1 MRLAEVADYIQSKYG
16 IEASYVDLAGQTLAA
31 VTVPGANE
39 SFALL
44 LKQDGRETVELKCGS
59 LAKFLAAQPAFGP
72 AVFMQDPAWIR
83 VDLDNLALNDRF
95 FYKTLD
101 SAYQSSRPLQV
112 IKNEG
117 IDRQESSEE
126 IENSQ
131 EHEIYLLDDE
141 GEDFQEEVIPKRK
154 QRPAFFKD
162 SDFDRLLAEK
172 GKPVIPEGIKQ
183 MQEAYDYLAVPRRES
198 NFYRQGML
206 MANYEDDFAQMVPI
220 KKQRPVYHDL
230 TVDQLRSYFSWRT
243 KFRQGKYKPAP
254 PAYVYLLASELVC
267 QIGVKDKADGL
278 RQLRLLFAKCAEQKD
293 ISTGWQQ
300 KHILQNYLLYY
311 GFPLEEV
318 RPDFEDELM
327 RGEVYHNL
335 LSGEASGQELYQAIC
350 CLSSYLPK
358 NNPLLKKEPEKFYE
372 LLAQVWQEVRL
383 NPYQLLKLLVGG
395 KTTLPVEMFAD
406 TVFFSLDPVKDAEF
420 ILGPGLVYRC
430 QGGQWTSEIYWP
442 SSRQRQLLANF
453 MHEFDRLSRQAFK
466 QGRALKEKDLPPAF
480 KQAIVQGIADYQE
493 ILVERARPKVKINLA
508 SLDQIR
514 ADAAETKESLLTEEE
529 RQLEAEEAEK
539 TEKNSIKI
547 SKQVSESTATE
558 EKMTKGIDETAVSHL
573 GLDENEEQLLL
584 ALFSGQPY
592 QDFLRQRHLL
602 LSVVVDQINEK
613 IFDEIGDAVIDC
625 DGQKAEIV
633 EDYRSDL
640 ADLLGIEEK

>member
-44 LKQDGRETVELKCGS
+44 LKKDGRETVELKCGS

-72 AVFMQDPAWIR
+72 AVFMQDPAWIS
-83 VDLDNLALNDRF
+83 VDLANPALNYRF

-101 SAYQSSRPLQV
+101 SAYQSSRPLEV
-112 IKNEG
+112 AKNED
-117 IDRQESSEE
+117 INRRESSEE

-141 GEDFQEEVIPKRK
+141 GEDFQEEVIPKR
-154 QRPAFFKD
+154 PAFFKD
-162 SDFDRLLAEK
+162 SDFDRLLAGK

-183 MQEAYDYLAVPRRES
+183 MQEAYDYLVVPRRES

-220 KKQRPVYHDL
+220 NKQRPVYHDL

-243 KFRQGKYKPAP
+243 KFRQGKYKPASA
-254 PAYVYLLASELVC
+254 AYIYLLASELVC

-293 ISTGWQQ
+293 ISIGWQQ
-300 KHILQNYLLYY
+300 KHILQNYLVYY
-311 GFPLEEV
+311 GFPLEEI
-318 RPDFEDELM
+318 RPDFDDELM

-350 CLSSYLPK
+350 CLSAYLPK

-372 LLAQVWQEVRL
+372 LLAQVWQKVRL
-383 NPYQLLKLLVGG
+383 NPYQLLKLLVGE

-406 TVFFSLDPVKDAEF
+406 TVFFSLDPVKDAEI
-420 ILGPGLVYRC
+420 ILAPGLVYRC
-430 QGGQWTSEIYWP
+430 QGGQWSNEVYWP

-466 QGRALKEKDLPPAF
+466 QGRALKEKELPPAF
-480 KQAIVQGIADYQE
+480 KQAIMQGIADYQE
-493 ILVERARPKVKINLA
+493 ILAERARPKVKINMA

-539 TEKNSIKI
+539 NT
-547 SKQVSESTATE
+547 SESNKQASESSAAE
-558 EKMTKGIDETAVSHL
+558 EKMAKDIDESAASDL

-625 DGQKAEIV
+625 DGQKAKIV

>member
-44 LKQDGRETVELKCGS
+44 LKKDGRETVELKCGS

-72 AVFMQDPAWIR
+72 AAFMQDPAWIS
-83 VDLDNLALNDRF
+83 VDLANPALNDRF

-101 SAYQSSRPLQV
+101 SAYQSSRPLEV
-112 IKNEG
+112 VKNED
-117 IDRQESSEE
+117 IDRRESSEE

-141 GEDFQEEVIPKRK
+141 GDDFQEEVIPK
-154 QRPAFFKD
+154 RPAFFKD

-172 GKPVIPEGIKQ
+172 SKPVIPEGIKQ
-183 MQEAYDYLAVPRRES
+183 MQEAYDYLAIPRRES

-220 KKQRPVYHDL
+220 NKQRPVYHDL

-243 KFRQGKYKPAP
+243 KFRQGKYKPASA
-254 PAYVYLLASELVC
+254 AYVYLLASELVC

-293 ISTGWQQ
+293 ISIGWQQ
-300 KHILQNYLLYY
+300 KHILQNYLVYY
-311 GFPLEEV
+311 GFPLEEI
-318 RPDFEDELM
+318 RPDFDDELM

-350 CLSSYLPK
+350 CLSAYLPK

-372 LLAQVWQEVRL
+372 LLAQVWQKVRL
-383 NPYQLLKLLVGG
+383 NPYQLLKLLVGE

-406 TVFFSLDPVKDAEF
+406 TVFFSLDPVKDAEI
-420 ILGPGLVYRC
+420 ILAPGLVYRC
-430 QGGQWTSEIYWP
+430 QGGQWSNEVYWP
-442 SSRQRQLLANF
+442 SSRQRQLLGNF

-466 QGRALKEKDLPPAF
+466 QGRALKEKELPPAF
-480 KQAIVQGIADYQE
+480 KQAIMQGIADYQE
-493 ILVERARPKVKINLA
+493 ILAERARPKVKINMA
-508 SLDQIR
+508 ILDQIR

-539 TEKNSIKI
+539 NT
-547 SKQVSESTATE
+547 SESNKQASE
-558 EKMTKGIDETAVSHL
+558 SSAAKEKMAKDIDESAASDL

-625 DGQKAEIV
+625 DGQKAKIV

>member
-1 MRLAEVADYIQSKYG
+1 MHLAEVADYIQSKYG

-44 LKQDGRETVELKCGS
+44 LKKDGRETFELKAGS

-72 AVFMQDPAWIR
+72 AAFMQDPAWIR
-83 VDLDNLALNDRF
+83 VDLDNPALNDRF

-101 SAYQSSRPLQV
+101 SAYQSSRPLEAA
-112 IKNEG
+112 KNTAE
-117 IDRQESSEE
+117 DR
-126 IENSQ
+126 Q
-131 EHEIYLLDDE
+131 EHEIYLLNDE
-141 GEDFQEEVIPKRK
+141 GEDFQEEVIPKR
-154 QRPAFFKD
+154 PAFFKD
-162 SDFDRLLAEK
+162 SDFDRLLDEK
-172 GKPVIPEGIKQ
+172 GRPVIPEVIRQ
-183 MQEAYDYLAVPRRES
+183 MQERYDYLAVPRRES

-220 KKQRPVYHDL
+220 NKQRPIYHDL

-254 PAYVYLLASELVC
+254 AAYVYLLASELVC

-278 RQLRLLFAKCAEQKD
+278 RQLRLLFAKCVEQRD
-293 ISTGWQQ
+293 ISTSWQE
-300 KHILQNYLLYY
+300 KHILQNYLVYY
-311 GFPLEEV
+311 GFALEEI
-318 RPDFEDELM
+318 RPDFADELM

-383 NPYQLLKLLVGG
+383 NPYQLLKLLVGE

-406 TVFFSLDPVKDAEF
+406 TVFFSLDPVKDAEL

-430 QGGQWTSEIYWP
+430 QGGQWSNEVYWP
-442 SSRQRQLLANF
+442 SGRQRQLLANF

-493 ILVERARPKVKINLA
+493 ILIERARPKVKINLA

-514 ADAAETKESLLTEEE
+514 SDAAETKESLLTEEE
-529 RQLEAEEAEK
+529 RQLEAEEAEGI
-539 TEKNSIKI
+539 TSESN
-547 SKQVSESTATE
+547 KQVSESSAAE
-558 EKMTKGIDETAVSHL
+558 EKMTKDIDETAANGL

-602 LSVVVDQINEK
+602 LGVVVDQINEK

-625 DGQKAEIV
+625 DGRKAEIV

>member
-44 LKQDGRETVELKCGS
+44 LKKDGRETVELKCGS

-72 AVFMQDPAWIR
+72 AIFMQDPAWIS
-83 VDLDNLALNDRF
+83 VDLANPDLNDRF

-101 SAYQSSRPLQV
+101 SAYQSSRPLEAV
-112 IKNEG
+112 K
-117 IDRQESSEE
+117 STVEE
-126 IENSQ
+126 KSQ

-141 GEDFQEEVIPKRK
+141 GEDFQEEVIPKR
-154 QRPAFFKD
+154 PAFFKD

-172 GKPVIPEGIKQ
+172 GKPVVPEGIKQ
-183 MQEAYDYLAVPRRES
+183 MQESYDYLAVPRRES

-206 MANYEDDFAQMVPI
+206 MANYEDDFGKMVPI
-220 KKQRPVYHDL
+220 NKQRPVYHDL
-230 TVDQLRSYFSWRT
+230 NVDQLRSYFSWRT
-243 KFRQGKYKPAP
+243 KFRQGKYKTASS
-254 PAYVYLLASELVC
+254 AYIYLLASELVS

-293 ISTGWQQ
+293 ISTSWQQ
-300 KHILQNYLLYY
+300 KHILQNYLVYY
-311 GFPLEEV
+311 DFPLDEV
-318 RPDFEDELM
+318 RPAFEDELM

-335 LSGEASGQELYQAIC
+335 LSAEASGQELYQAIC

-372 LLAQVWQEVRL
+372 LLAQVWQQVRL
-383 NPYQLLKLLVGG
+383 NPYQLLKLLVGE
-395 KTTLPVEMFAD
+395 KTTFPVEMFAD
-406 TVFFSLDPVKDAEF
+406 TVFFSLDPVKEAELV
-420 ILGPGLVYRC
+420 LGPGLVYRC
-430 QGGQWTSEIYWP
+430 QGGQWSNEVYWP

-493 ILVERARPKVKINLA
+493 ILAERARPKVKINLA

-529 RQLEAEEAEK
+529 RQLEAEEAE
-539 TEKNSIKI
+539 I
-547 SKQVSESTATE
+547 SKQVSDSYAAE
-558 EKMTKGIDETAVSHL
+558 EKLTKDIDEMAAIDL
-573 GLDENEEQLLL
+573 GLNDTEQKLLL
-584 ALFSGQPY
+584 AIYNDQPY
-592 QDFLRQRHLL
+592 QDFLRQQHLL

-633 EDYRSDL
+633 EDYRTDL

>member
-44 LKQDGRETVELKCGS
+44 LKKDGRETVELKCGS

-72 AVFMQDPAWIR
+72 AVFMQDPAWIS
-83 VDLDNLALNDRF
+83 VDLANPALNDRF

-101 SAYQSSRPLQV
+101 SAYQSSRPLEV
-112 IKNEG
+112 VKNED
-117 IDRQESSEE
+117 INRRESSEE

-141 GEDFQEEVIPKRK
+141 GEDFQEEVIPKR
-154 QRPAFFKD
+154 PAFFKD

-172 GKPVIPEGIKQ
+172 SKPVIPEGIKQ
-183 MQEAYDYLAVPRRES
+183 MQEAYDYLAIPRRES

-206 MANYEDDFAQMVPI
+206 MANYEDDFAQMVSI
-220 KKQRPVYHDL
+220 NKQRPVYHDL

-243 KFRQGKYKPAP
+243 KFRQGKYKPASA
-254 PAYVYLLASELVC
+254 AYVYLLASELVC

-293 ISTGWQQ
+293 ISIGWQQ
-300 KHILQNYLLYY
+300 KHILQNYLVYY
-311 GFPLEEV
+311 GFPLEEI
-318 RPDFEDELM
+318 RPDFDDELM

-350 CLSSYLPK
+350 CLSAYLPK

-372 LLAQVWQEVRL
+372 LLAQVWQKVRL
-383 NPYQLLKLLVGG
+383 NPYQLLKLLVGE

-406 TVFFSLDPVKDAEF
+406 TVFFSLDPVKDAEI
-420 ILGPGLVYRC
+420 ILAPGLVYRC
-430 QGGQWTSEIYWP
+430 QGGQWSNEVYWP

-466 QGRALKEKDLPPAF
+466 QGRALKEKELPPAF
-480 KQAIVQGIADYQE
+480 KQAIMQGIADYQE
-493 ILVERARPKVKINLA
+493 ILAERARPKVKINMA

-539 TEKNSIKI
+539 NT
-547 SKQVSESTATE
+547 SESNNQASESSAAE
-558 EKMTKGIDETAVSHL
+558 EKMAKDIDESAASDL

>member
-44 LKQDGRETVELKCGS
+44 LKKDGRETVELKAGS

-83 VDLDNLALNDRF
+83 VDLANPALNDRF

-101 SAYQSSRPLQV
+101 SAYQSSRPLEAV
-112 IKNEG
+112 KNTAEV
-117 IDRQESSEE
+117 
-126 IENSQ
+126 SQ

-141 GEDFQEEVIPKRK
+141 GEDFQEEVIPK
-154 QRPAFFKD
+154 RPAFFKD

-172 GKPVIPEGIKQ
+172 GKPVIPEGIRQ

-206 MANYEDDFAQMVPI
+206 MADYEDDFAQMVPI
-220 KKQRPVYHDL
+220 NKQRPVYHDL

-254 PAYVYLLASELVC
+254 AAYVYLLASELVC
-267 QIGVKDKADGL
+267 QIGVKGKADGL

-300 KHILQNYLLYY
+300 KHILQNYLVYY
-311 GFPLEEV
+311 GFPLEEI
-318 RPDFEDELM
+318 RQEFEDELM

-372 LLAQVWQEVRL
+372 LLAQVWQKVRL
-383 NPYQLLKLLVGG
+383 NPYQLLKLLVGE

-406 TVFFSLDPVKDAEF
+406 TVFFSLDPVKEAEI
-420 ILGPGLVYRC
+420 ILAPGLVYRC
-430 QGGQWTSEIYWP
+430 QGGQWSNEVYWP

-466 QGRALKEKDLPPAF
+466 QGRALKEKELPPAF

-493 ILVERARPKVKINLA
+493 TLAERARPKVKINMA

-529 RQLEAEEAEK
+529 RQLEAEEAERA
-539 TEKNSIKI
+539 EKNSIEK
-547 SKQVSESTATE
+547 SKQVPESSDAE
-558 EKMTKGIDETAVSHL
+558 EKMAKAIDESAASDL

>member
-1 MRLAEVADYIQSKYG
+1 MRLAEVADYIQSKYD

-44 LKQDGRETVELKCGS
+44 LKKDGRETVELKCGS

-72 AVFMQDPAWIR
+72 AVFMQDPAWIS
-83 VDLDNLALNDRF
+83 VDLANPALNNRF

-101 SAYQSSRPLQV
+101 SAYQSSRPLEV
-112 IKNEG
+112 AKNED
-117 IDRQESSEE
+117 INRRESSEE

-141 GEDFQEEVIPKRK
+141 GEDFQEEVIPKR
-154 QRPAFFKD
+154 PAFFKD

-172 GKPVIPEGIKQ
+172 SKPVSPEGIKQ
-183 MQEAYDYLAVPRRES
+183 MQEAYDYLAIPRRES

-220 KKQRPVYHDL
+220 NKQRPVYHDL

-243 KFRQGKYKPAP
+243 KFRQGKYKPASA
-254 PAYVYLLASELVC
+254 AYVYLLASELVC

-300 KHILQNYLLYY
+300 KHILQNYLVYY
-311 GFPLEEV
+311 GFPLEEI
-318 RPDFEDELM
+318 RPDFDDELM

-350 CLSSYLPK
+350 CLSAYLPK

-372 LLAQVWQEVRL
+372 LLAQVWQKVRL
-383 NPYQLLKLLVGG
+383 NPYQLLKLLIGE

-406 TVFFSLDPVKDAEF
+406 AVFFSLDPVKDAEI
-420 ILGPGLVYRC
+420 ILAPGLVYRC
-430 QGGQWTSEIYWP
+430 QGGQWSNEVYWP

-466 QGRALKEKDLPPAF
+466 QGRALKEKELPPAF
-480 KQAIVQGIADYQE
+480 KQAIMQGIADYQE
-493 ILVERARPKVKINLA
+493 IMAERARPKVKINMA

-539 TEKNSIKI
+539 NT
-547 SKQVSESTATE
+547 SESNKQASESSAAE
-558 EKMTKGIDETAVSHL
+558 EKLAKDIDESAASDL

>member
-44 LKQDGRETVELKCGS
+44 LKKDGRETVELKCGS

-72 AVFMQDPAWIR
+72 AFFMQDPAWIS
-83 VDLDNLALNDRF
+83 VDLANPALNNRF

-101 SAYQSSRPLQV
+101 SAYQSSRPLEV
-112 IKNEG
+112 VKNTVE
-117 IDRQESSEE
+117 D
-126 IENSQ
+126 SQ

-141 GEDFQEEVIPKRK
+141 GEDFQEEVIPKR
-154 QRPAFFKD
+154 PAFFKD

-172 GKPVIPEGIKQ
+172 SKPVIPEGIKQ
-183 MQEAYDYLAVPRRES
+183 MQEAYDYLAIPRRES

-220 KKQRPVYHDL
+220 NKQRPVYHDL

-243 KFRQGKYKPAP
+243 KFRQGKYKPASA
-254 PAYVYLLASELVC
+254 AYVYLLASELVC

-293 ISTGWQQ
+293 ISIGWQQ
-300 KHILQNYLLYY
+300 KHILQNYLVYY
-311 GFPLEEV
+311 GFPLEEI
-318 RPDFEDELM
+318 RPDFDDELM

-350 CLSSYLPK
+350 CLSAYLLK

-372 LLAQVWQEVRL
+372 LLAQVWQKVRL
-383 NPYQLLKLLVGG
+383 NPYQLLKLLVGE

-406 TVFFSLDPVKDAEF
+406 TVFFSLDPVKDAEI
-420 ILGPGLVYRC
+420 ILAPGLVYRC
-430 QGGQWTSEIYWP
+430 QGGQWSNEVYWP

-466 QGRALKEKDLPPAF
+466 QGRALKEKELPPAF
-480 KQAIVQGIADYQE
+480 KQAIMQGIADYQE
-493 ILVERARPKVKINLA
+493 ILAERARPKVKINMA
-508 SLDQIR
+508 SLDKIR

-539 TEKNSIKI
+539 NT
-547 SKQVSESTATE
+547 SESNKQASESSAAE
-558 EKMTKGIDETAVSHL
+558 EKLAKDIDESAASDL

-613 IFDEIGDAVIDC
+613 IFDEIDDAVIDC
-625 DGQKAEIV
+625 DGQKAKIV

>member
-44 LKQDGRETVELKCGS
+44 LKKDGRETVELKCGS

-72 AVFMQDPAWIR
+72 AFFMQDPAWIR
-83 VDLDNLALNDRF
+83 VDLANPALNDRF

-101 SAYQSSRPLQV
+101 SAYQSSRPLEV
-112 IKNEG
+112 VKNED
-117 IDRQESSEE
+117 INRRESSEE

-141 GEDFQEEVIPKRK
+141 GEDFQEEVIPKR
-154 QRPAFFKD
+154 PAFFKD

-172 GKPVIPEGIKQ
+172 SKPVIPEGIKQ

-220 KKQRPVYHDL
+220 NKQRPVYHDL

-243 KFRQGKYKPAP
+243 KFRQGKYKPASA
-254 PAYVYLLASELVC
+254 AYVYLLASELVC

-278 RQLRLLFAKCAEQKD
+278 RQLRLLFAKCEEQKD
-293 ISTGWQQ
+293 ISIGWQQ
-300 KHILQNYLLYY
+300 KHILQNYLVYY
-311 GFPLEEV
+311 GFPLEEI
-318 RPDFEDELM
+318 RPDFDDELM

-350 CLSSYLPK
+350 CLSAYLPK

-372 LLAQVWQEVRL
+372 LLTQVWQKVRL
-383 NPYQLLKLLVGG
+383 NPYQLLKLLVGE

-406 TVFFSLDPVKDAEF
+406 TVFFSLDPVKDAEI
-420 ILGPGLVYRC
+420 ILAPGLVYRC
-430 QGGQWTSEIYWP
+430 QGGQWSNEVYWP

-466 QGRALKEKDLPPAF
+466 QGRALKEKELPPAF
-480 KQAIVQGIADYQE
+480 KQAIMQGIADYQE
-493 ILVERARPKVKINLA
+493 ILAERARPKVKINLA

-539 TEKNSIKI
+539 NT
-547 SKQVSESTATE
+547 SESNKQASESSAAE
-558 EKMTKGIDETAVSHL
+558 EKLAKDIDESAASDL

-625 DGQKAEIV
+625 DGQKAKIV

>member
-44 LKQDGRETVELKCGS
+44 LKKDGRETVELKCGS
-59 LAKFLAAQPAFGP
+59 LAKFLASQPAFGP
-72 AVFMQDPAWIR
+72 AIFMQDPAWIS
-83 VDLDNLALNDRF
+83 VDLANPALNDRF

-101 SAYQSSRPLQV
+101 SAYQSSRPLEV
-112 IKNEG
+112 VKNED
-117 IDRQESSEE
+117 INRRESSEE

-141 GEDFQEEVIPKRK
+141 GEDFQEEVIPKR
-154 QRPAFFKD
+154 PAFFKD

-172 GKPVIPEGIKQ
+172 SKPVIPEGIKQ
-183 MQEAYDYLAVPRRES
+183 MQEAYDYLAIPRRES

-220 KKQRPVYHDL
+220 NKQRPVYYDL

-243 KFRQGKYKPAP
+243 KFRQGKYKPASA
-254 PAYVYLLASELVC
+254 AYVYLLASELVC

-278 RQLRLLFAKCAEQKD
+278 RQLRLLFAKCVEQKD
-293 ISTGWQQ
+293 ISIGWQQ
-300 KHILQNYLLYY
+300 KHILQNYLVYY
-311 GFPLEEV
+311 GFPLEEI
-318 RPDFEDELM
+318 RPDFDDELM

-335 LSGEASGQELYQAIC
+335 LSGEASGQELYKAIC
-350 CLSSYLPK
+350 CLSAYLPK

-372 LLAQVWQEVRL
+372 LLAQVWQKVRL
-383 NPYQLLKLLVGG
+383 NPYQLLKLLVGE

-406 TVFFSLDPVKDAEF
+406 TVFFSLDPVKDAEI
-420 ILGPGLVYRC
+420 ILAPGLVYRC
-430 QGGQWTSEIYWP
+430 QGGQWSNEVYWP

-466 QGRALKEKDLPPAF
+466 QGRALKEKELPPAF
-480 KQAIVQGIADYQE
+480 KQAIMQGIADYQE
-493 ILVERARPKVKINLA
+493 ILAERARPKVKINLA

-539 TEKNSIKI
+539 NT
-547 SKQVSESTATE
+547 SESNKQASESSAAE
-558 EKMTKGIDETAVSHL
+558 EKLAKDIDESAASDL

-625 DGQKAEIV
+625 DGQKAKIV

>member
-1 MRLAEVADYIQSKYG
+1 MRLAEVADYIQSKYD

-44 LKQDGRETVELKCGS
+44 LKKDGRETVELKCGS

-72 AVFMQDPAWIR
+72 AVFMQDPAWIS
-83 VDLDNLALNDRF
+83 VDLANPALNDRF

-101 SAYQSSRPLQV
+101 SAYQSSRPLEV
-112 IKNEG
+112 VKNED
-117 IDRQESSEE
+117 INRRESSEE

-141 GEDFQEEVIPKRK
+141 GEDFQEEVIPKR
-154 QRPAFFKD
+154 PGFFKD

-172 GKPVIPEGIKQ
+172 SKPVIPEGIKQ
-183 MQEAYDYLAVPRRES
+183 MQEAYDYLAIPRRES

-220 KKQRPVYHDL
+220 NKQRPVYHDL

-243 KFRQGKYKPAP
+243 KFRQGKYKPASA
-254 PAYVYLLASELVC
+254 AYVYLLASELVC

-293 ISTGWQQ
+293 ISIGWQQ
-300 KHILQNYLLYY
+300 KHILQNYLVYY
-311 GFPLEEV
+311 GFPLEEI
-318 RPDFEDELM
+318 RPDFDDELM

-350 CLSSYLPK
+350 CLSAYLPK

-372 LLAQVWQEVRL
+372 LLAQVWQKVRL
-383 NPYQLLKLLVGG
+383 NPYQLLKLLIGE

-406 TVFFSLDPVKDAEF
+406 TVFFSLDPVKDAEI
-420 ILGPGLVYRC
+420 ILAPGLVYRC
-430 QGGQWTSEIYWP
+430 QGGQWSNEVYWP

-453 MHEFDRLSRQAFK
+453 MHEFDRLSRRAFK
-466 QGRALKEKDLPPAF
+466 QGRALKEKELPPAF
-480 KQAIVQGIADYQE
+480 KQAIMQGIADYQE
-493 ILVERARPKVKINLA
+493 ILAERARPKVKINLA

-539 TEKNSIKI
+539 NTSESN
-547 SKQVSESTATE
+547 KQVSESSATE
-558 EKMTKGIDETAVSHL
+558 EKMAKDIDESAASDL

-625 DGQKAEIV
+625 DGQKAKIV

>member
-1 MRLAEVADYIQSKYG
+1 MRLAEVDDYIQSKYG

-44 LKQDGRETVELKCGS
+44 LKKDGRETVELKCGS

-72 AVFMQDPAWIR
+72 AFFMQDPAWISA
-83 VDLDNLALNDRF
+83 DLANPALNDRF

-101 SAYQSSRPLQV
+101 SAYQSSRPLEV
-112 IKNEG
+112 VKNED
-117 IDRQESSEE
+117 INRRESSEE

-141 GEDFQEEVIPKRK
+141 GENFQEEVIPK
-154 QRPAFFKD
+154 RPAFFKD

-172 GKPVIPEGIKQ
+172 SKPVIPEGIKQ
-183 MQEAYDYLAVPRRES
+183 MQEAYDYLAIPRRES

-220 KKQRPVYHDL
+220 NKQRPVYHDL

-243 KFRQGKYKPAP
+243 KFRQGKYKPASA
-254 PAYVYLLASELVC
+254 AYVYLLASELVC

-293 ISTGWQQ
+293 ISIGWQQ
-300 KHILQNYLLYY
+300 KHILQNYLVYY
-311 GFPLEEV
+311 GFPLEEI
-318 RPDFEDELM
+318 RPDFDDELM

-350 CLSSYLPK
+350 CLSAYLPK

-372 LLAQVWQEVRL
+372 LLAQVWQKVRL
-383 NPYQLLKLLVGG
+383 NPYQLLKLLIGE

-406 TVFFSLDPVKDAEF
+406 TVFFSLDPVKEAEI
-420 ILGPGLVYRC
+420 ILAPGLVYRC
-430 QGGQWTSEIYWP
+430 QGGQWSNEVYWP

-466 QGRALKEKDLPPAF
+466 QGRALKEKELPPAF
-480 KQAIVQGIADYQE
+480 KQAIMQGIADYQE
-493 ILVERARPKVKINLA
+493 IMAERARPKVKINMA

-539 TEKNSIKI
+539 NT
-547 SKQVSESTATE
+547 SESNKQASESSAAE
-558 EKMTKGIDETAVSHL
+558 EKMAKDIDESAASDL

-584 ALFSGQPY
+584 ALFFGQPY

-625 DGQKAEIV
+625 DGQKAKIV

>member
-1 MRLAEVADYIQSKYG
+1 MRLAEVADYIQSKYD

-44 LKQDGRETVELKCGS
+44 LKKDGRETVELKCGS
-59 LAKFLAAQPAFGP
+59 LAKFLAGQPAFGP
-72 AVFMQDPAWIR
+72 AVFMQDPAWIS
-83 VDLDNLALNDRF
+83 VDLTTPALNDRF

-101 SAYQSSRPLQV
+101 SAYQSSRPLEV
-112 IKNEG
+112 VKNEDV
-117 IDRQESSEE
+117 DRQDS
-126 IENSQ
+126 SQ

-141 GEDFQEEVIPKRK
+141 GEDFQEEVIPKRPK
-154 QRPAFFKD
+154 RPAFFKD

-172 GKPVIPEGIKQ
+172 GKPVVPEGIKQ

-206 MANYEDDFAQMVPI
+206 MANYEDDFAKMVPI
-220 KKQRPVYHDL
+220 NKQRPVYHDL

-254 PAYVYLLASELVC
+254 AAYVYLLASELVC

-293 ISTGWQQ
+293 ISTSWQQ
-300 KHILQNYLLYY
+300 KHILQNYLVYY
-311 GFPLEEV
+311 GFSLDQICPA
-318 RPDFEDELM
+318 FADELM
-327 RGEVYHNL
+327 RGEVYHHL

-350 CLSSYLPK
+350 CLSSYLTK

-372 LLAQVWQEVRL
+372 LLAQVWREVRL
-383 NPYQLLKLLVGG
+383 NPYQLLKLLVGE

-406 TVFFSLDPVKDAEF
+406 TVFFSLDPVKEAEI

-430 QGGQWTSEIYWP
+430 QGGQWSNEVYWP
-442 SSRQRQLLANF
+442 SNQQRQLLANF

-508 SLDQIR
+508 SLNQIR

-529 RQLEAEEAEK
+529 RQLEAEEAERI
-539 TEKNSIKI
+539 EKNSIEK
-547 SKQVSESTATE
+547 SKQVPEPSATE
-558 EKMTKGIDETAVSHL
+558 EKMTKDIDESAASDL
-573 GLDENEEQLLL
+573 GLDQNEEQLLL

>member
-44 LKQDGRETVELKCGS
+44 LNKDGRETVELKCGS

-72 AVFMQDPAWIR
+72 AVFMQDPAWIS
-83 VDLDNLALNDRF
+83 VDLANPALNYRF

-101 SAYQSSRPLQV
+101 SAYQSSRPLEV
-112 IKNEG
+112 AKNED
-117 IDRQESSEE
+117 INRRESSEE

-141 GEDFQEEVIPKRK
+141 GEDFQEEVIPKR
-154 QRPAFFKD
+154 PAFFKD

-172 GKPVIPEGIKQ
+172 DKPVIPEGIKQ
-183 MQEAYDYLAVPRRES
+183 MQEAYDYLAIPRRES

-220 KKQRPVYHDL
+220 NKQRPVYHDL

-243 KFRQGKYKPAP
+243 KFRQGKYKPASA
-254 PAYVYLLASELVC
+254 AYVYLLASELVC

-293 ISTGWQQ
+293 ISIGWQQ
-300 KHILQNYLLYY
+300 KHILQNYLVYY
-311 GFPLEEV
+311 GFPLEEI
-318 RPDFEDELM
+318 RPDFDDELM

-350 CLSSYLPK
+350 CLSAYLPK

-372 LLAQVWQEVRL
+372 LLAQVWQKVRL
-383 NPYQLLKLLVGG
+383 NPYQLLKLLVGE

-406 TVFFSLDPVKDAEF
+406 TVFFSLDPVKDAEI
-420 ILGPGLVYRC
+420 ILAPGLVYRC
-430 QGGQWTSEIYWP
+430 QGGQWSNEVYWP

-453 MHEFDRLSRQAFK
+453 MHEFDRLSRQSFK
-466 QGRALKEKDLPPAF
+466 QGRALKEKELPPAF
-480 KQAIVQGIADYQE
+480 KQAIMQGIADYQE
-493 ILVERARPKVKINLA
+493 ILAERARPKVKINLA

-539 TEKNSIKI
+539 NT
-547 SKQVSESTATE
+547 SESNKQASESSAAE
-558 EKMTKGIDETAVSHL
+558 EKLAKDIDESAASDL

-625 DGQKAEIV
+625 DGQKAKIV

>member
-44 LKQDGRETVELKCGS
+44 LKKDGRETVELKCGS

-72 AVFMQDPAWIR
+72 AFFMQDPAWIR
-83 VDLDNLALNDRF
+83 VDLANPALNDRF

-101 SAYQSSRPLQV
+101 SAYQSSRPLEV
-112 IKNEG
+112 VKNED
-117 IDRQESSEE
+117 INRRESSEE

-141 GEDFQEEVIPKRK
+141 GEDFQEEVIPKR
-154 QRPAFFKD
+154 PAFFKD

-172 GKPVIPEGIKQ
+172 RKPVIPEGIKQ
-183 MQEAYDYLAVPRRES
+183 MQEAYDYLAIPRRES

-220 KKQRPVYHDL
+220 NKQRPVYHDL

-243 KFRQGKYKPAP
+243 KFRQGKYKPASA
-254 PAYVYLLASELVC
+254 AYVYLLASELVC

-300 KHILQNYLLYY
+300 KHILQNYLVYY
-311 GFPLEEV
+311 GFPLEEI
-318 RPDFEDELM
+318 RPDFDDELM

-350 CLSSYLPK
+350 CLSAYLPK

-372 LLAQVWQEVRL
+372 LLAQVWQKVRL
-383 NPYQLLKLLVGG
+383 NPYQLLKLLVGE

-406 TVFFSLDPVKDAEF
+406 TVFFSLDPVKDAEI
-420 ILGPGLVYRC
+420 ILAPGLVYRC
-430 QGGQWTSEIYWP
+430 QGGQWSNEVYWP

-466 QGRALKEKDLPPAF
+466 QGRALKEKELPPAF
-480 KQAIVQGIADYQE
+480 KQAIMQGIADYQE
-493 ILVERARPKVKINLA
+493 ILAERARPKVKINMA

-539 TEKNSIKI
+539 NT
-547 SKQVSESTATE
+547 SESNKQASESSAAE
-558 EKMTKGIDETAVSHL
+558 EKMAKDIDESAASDL

-625 DGQKAEIV
+625 DGQKAKIV

>member
-16 IEASYVDLAGQTLAA
+16 IDASYVDLAGQTLAA

-44 LKQDGRETVELKCGS
+44 LKKDGRETVELKCGS

-72 AVFMQDPAWIR
+72 AVFMQDPAWIS
-83 VDLDNLALNDRF
+83 VDLANPALNYRF

-101 SAYQSSRPLQV
+101 SAYQSSRPLEV
-112 IKNEG
+112 AKNED
-117 IDRQESSEE
+117 INRRESSEE

-141 GEDFQEEVIPKRK
+141 GEDFQEEVIPKR
-154 QRPAFFKD
+154 PAFFKD
-162 SDFDRLLAEK
+162 SDFDRLLAGK

-183 MQEAYDYLAVPRRES
+183 MQEAYDYLVVPRRES

-220 KKQRPVYHDL
+220 NKQRPVYHDL

-243 KFRQGKYKPAP
+243 KFRQGKYKPASA
-254 PAYVYLLASELVC
+254 AYIYLLASELVC

-293 ISTGWQQ
+293 ISIGWQQ
-300 KHILQNYLLYY
+300 KHILQNYLVYY
-311 GFPLEEV
+311 GFPLEEI
-318 RPDFEDELM
+318 RPDFDDELM

-350 CLSSYLPK
+350 CLSAYLPK

-372 LLAQVWQEVRL
+372 LLAQVWQKVRL
-383 NPYQLLKLLVGG
+383 NPYQLLKLLIGE

-406 TVFFSLDPVKDAEF
+406 TVFFSLDPVKDAEI
-420 ILGPGLVYRC
+420 ILAPGLVYRC
-430 QGGQWTSEIYWP
+430 QGGQWSNEVYWP

-466 QGRALKEKDLPPAF
+466 QGRALKEKELPPAF
-480 KQAIVQGIADYQE
+480 KQAIMQGIADYQE
-493 ILVERARPKVKINLA
+493 ILAERARPKVKINMA

-539 TEKNSIKI
+539 NT
-547 SKQVSESTATE
+547 SESNKQASESSAAE
-558 EKMTKGIDETAVSHL
+558 EKMAKDIDESAASDL

-625 DGQKAEIV
+625 DGQKAKIV

>member
-44 LKQDGRETVELKCGS
+44 LKKDGRETVELKCGS

-72 AVFMQDPAWIR
+72 AVFMQDPAWIS
-83 VDLDNLALNDRF
+83 VDLANPALNDRF

-101 SAYQSSRPLQV
+101 SAYQSSRPLEV
-112 IKNEG
+112 VKNED
-117 IDRQESSEE
+117 INRRESSEE
-126 IENSQ
+126 IDNSQ

-141 GEDFQEEVIPKRK
+141 GEDFQEEVIPKR
-154 QRPAFFKD
+154 PAFFKD

-172 GKPVIPEGIKQ
+172 SKPVIPEGIKQ
-183 MQEAYDYLAVPRRES
+183 MQEAYDYLAIPRRES

-220 KKQRPVYHDL
+220 NKQRPVYHDL

-243 KFRQGKYKPAP
+243 KFRQGKYKPASA
-254 PAYVYLLASELVC
+254 AYVYLLASELVC

-293 ISTGWQQ
+293 ISIGWQQ
-300 KHILQNYLLYY
+300 KHILQNYLVYY
-311 GFPLEEV
+311 GFPLEEI
-318 RPDFEDELM
+318 RPDFDDELM

-350 CLSSYLPK
+350 CLSAYLPK

-372 LLAQVWQEVRL
+372 LLAQVWQKVRL
-383 NPYQLLKLLVGG
+383 NPYQLLKLLVGE

-406 TVFFSLDPVKDAEF
+406 TVFFSLDPVKDAEI
-420 ILGPGLVYRC
+420 ILAPGLVYRC
-430 QGGQWTSEIYWP
+430 QGGQWSNEVYWP

-453 MHEFDRLSRQAFK
+453 MHEFDRLSRQSFK
-466 QGRALKEKDLPPAF
+466 QGRALKEKELPPAF
-480 KQAIVQGIADYQE
+480 KQAIMQGIADYQE
-493 ILVERARPKVKINLA
+493 ILAERARPKVKINMA

-539 TEKNSIKI
+539 NT
-547 SKQVSESTATE
+547 SESNKQASKSSVAE
-558 EKMTKGIDETAVSHL
+558 EKMANDIDESAASDL

-625 DGQKAEIV
+625 DGQKAKIV

>member
-44 LKQDGRETVELKCGS
+44 LKKDGRETVELKCGS

-72 AVFMQDPAWIR
+72 AVFMQDPAWIS
-83 VDLDNLALNDRF
+83 VDLANPALNDRF

-101 SAYQSSRPLQV
+101 SAYQSSRPLEV
-112 IKNEG
+112 AKNED
-117 IDRQESSEE
+117 INRRESSEE

-141 GEDFQEEVIPKRK
+141 GEDFQEEVIPKR
-154 QRPAFFKD
+154 PAFFKD

-172 GKPVIPEGIKQ
+172 SKPVIPEGIKQ
-183 MQEAYDYLAVPRRES
+183 MQEAYDYLAIPRRES

-220 KKQRPVYHDL
+220 NKQRPVYHDL

-243 KFRQGKYKPAP
+243 KFRQGKYKPASA
-254 PAYVYLLASELVC
+254 AYVYLLASELVC

-293 ISTGWQQ
+293 ISIGWQQ
-300 KHILQNYLLYY
+300 KHILQNYLVYY
-311 GFPLEEV
+311 GFPLEEI
-318 RPDFEDELM
+318 RQDFDDELM

-350 CLSSYLPK
+350 CLSAYLPK

-372 LLAQVWQEVRL
+372 LLAQVWQKVRL
-383 NPYQLLKLLVGG
+383 NPYQLLKLLVGE

-406 TVFFSLDPVKDAEF
+406 TVFFSLDPVKDAEI
-420 ILGPGLVYRC
+420 ILAPGLIYRC
-430 QGGQWTSEIYWP
+430 PGGQWSNEVYWP
-442 SSRQRQLLANF
+442 SSRQRLLLANF

-466 QGRALKEKDLPPAF
+466 QGRALKEKELPPAF
-480 KQAIVQGIADYQE
+480 KQAIMQGIADYQE
-493 ILVERARPKVKINLA
+493 ILAERARPKVKINMA

-539 TEKNSIKI
+539 NT
-547 SKQVSESTATE
+547 SESNKQASESSAAE
-558 EKMTKGIDETAVSHL
+558 EKLAKDIDESAASDL

-592 QDFLRQRHLL
+592 QDFLRQRHLI

-625 DGQKAEIV
+625 DGQKAKIV

>member
-1 MRLAEVADYIQSKYG
+1 MRLAEVADYIQSKYD

-44 LKQDGRETVELKCGS
+44 LKKDGRETVELKCGS

-72 AVFMQDPAWIR
+72 AVFMQDPAWIS
-83 VDLDNLALNDRF
+83 VDLANPDLNNRF

-101 SAYQSSRPLQV
+101 SAYQSSRPLEV
-112 IKNEG
+112 AKNED
-117 IDRQESSEE
+117 IDRRESSEE

-141 GEDFQEEVIPKRK
+141 GEDFQEEVIPKR
-154 QRPAFFKD
+154 PAFFKD

-172 GKPVIPEGIKQ
+172 GKPVIPKGIKQ
-183 MQEAYDYLAVPRRES
+183 MQEAYDYLAIPRRES

-220 KKQRPVYHDL
+220 NKQRPVYHDL

-243 KFRQGKYKPAP
+243 KFRQGKYKPASA
-254 PAYVYLLASELVC
+254 AYVYLLASELVC

-293 ISTGWQQ
+293 ISIGWQQ
-300 KHILQNYLLYY
+300 KHILQNYLVYY
-311 GFPLEEV
+311 GFPLEEI
-318 RPDFEDELM
+318 RPDFDDELM

-350 CLSSYLPK
+350 CLSAYLPK

-372 LLAQVWQEVRL
+372 LLAQVWQKVRL
-383 NPYQLLKLLVGG
+383 NPYQLLKLLVGE
-395 KTTLPVEMFAD
+395 KTTLAVEMFAD
-406 TVFFSLDPVKDAEF
+406 TVFFSLDPVKDAEI
-420 ILGPGLVYRC
+420 ILAPGLVYRC
-430 QGGQWTSEIYWP
+430 QGGQWSNEVYWP

-453 MHEFDRLSRQAFK
+453 MHEFDRLSRQSFK
-466 QGRALKEKDLPPAF
+466 QGRALKEKELPPAF
-480 KQAIVQGIADYQE
+480 KQAIMQGIADYQE
-493 ILVERARPKVKINLA
+493 ILAERARPKVKINLA

-539 TEKNSIKI
+539 NT
-547 SKQVSESTATE
+547 SESNKQASESSAAE
-558 EKMTKGIDETAVSHL
+558 EKMAKDIDESAASDL

-625 DGQKAEIV
+625 DGQKAKIV

>member
-44 LKQDGRETVELKCGS
+44 LKKDGRETVELKAGS

-83 VDLDNLALNDRF
+83 VDLANPALNDRF

-101 SAYQSSRPLQV
+101 SAYQSSRPLEAV
-112 IKNEG
+112 KNTAEV
-117 IDRQESSEE
+117 
-126 IENSQ
+126 SQ

-141 GEDFQEEVIPKRK
+141 GEDFQEEVIPK
-154 QRPAFFKD
+154 RPAFFKD

-172 GKPVIPEGIKQ
+172 GKPVIPEGIRQ

-206 MANYEDDFAQMVPI
+206 MADYEDDFAQMVPI
-220 KKQRPVYHDL
+220 NKQRPVYHDL

-254 PAYVYLLASELVC
+254 AAYVYLLASELVC
-267 QIGVKDKADGL
+267 QIGVKGKADGL

-300 KHILQNYLLYY
+300 KHILQNYLVYY
-311 GFPLEEV
+311 GFPLEEI
-318 RPDFEDELM
+318 RQEFEDELM

-335 LSGEASGQELYQAIC
+335 LS
-350 CLSSYLPK
+350 
-358 NNPLLKKEPEKFYE
+358 
-372 LLAQVWQEVRL
+372 QVWQKVRL
-383 NPYQLLKLLVGG
+383 NPYQLLKLLVGE

-406 TVFFSLDPVKDAEF
+406 TVFFSLDPVKEAEI
-420 ILGPGLVYRC
+420 ILAPGLVYRC
-430 QGGQWTSEIYWP
+430 QGGQWSNEVYWP

-466 QGRALKEKDLPPAF
+466 QGRALKEKELPPAF

-493 ILVERARPKVKINLA
+493 TLAERARPKVKINLA

-529 RQLEAEEAEK
+529 RQLEAEEAERA
-539 TEKNSIKI
+539 EKNSIEK
-547 SKQVSESTATE
+547 SKQVPESSDAE
-558 EKMTKGIDETAVSHL
+558 EKMAKAIDESAASDL

-592 QDFLRQRHLL
+592 QDFLRRRHLL

>member
-1 MRLAEVADYIQSKYG
+1 MRLAEVADYIQSKYN

-44 LKQDGRETVELKCGS
+44 LKKDGRETVELKCGS

-72 AVFMQDPAWIR
+72 AVFMQDPAWIS
-83 VDLDNLALNDRF
+83 VDLANPALNNCF

-101 SAYQSSRPLQV
+101 SAYQSSRPLEV
-112 IKNEG
+112 VKNED
-117 IDRQESSEE
+117 IDRRESSEE

-141 GEDFQEEVIPKRK
+141 GEDFQEEVIPKR
-154 QRPAFFKD
+154 PAFFKD

-172 GKPVIPEGIKQ
+172 SKPVIPEGIKQ
-183 MQEAYDYLAVPRRES
+183 MQEAYDYLAIPRLES

-220 KKQRPVYHDL
+220 NKQRPVYHDL

-243 KFRQGKYKPAP
+243 KFRQGKYKPASA
-254 PAYVYLLASELVC
+254 AYVYLLASELVC

-293 ISTGWQQ
+293 ISIGWQQ
-300 KHILQNYLLYY
+300 KHILQNYLVYY
-311 GFPLEEV
+311 GFPLEEI
-318 RPDFEDELM
+318 RPDFDDELM

-350 CLSSYLPK
+350 CLSAYLPK

-372 LLAQVWQEVRL
+372 LLAQVWQKVRL
-383 NPYQLLKLLVGG
+383 NPYQLLKLLIGE

-406 TVFFSLDPVKDAEF
+406 TVFFSLDPVKDAEI
-420 ILGPGLVYRC
+420 ILAPGLVYRC
-430 QGGQWTSEIYWP
+430 QGGQWSNEVYWP

-466 QGRALKEKDLPPAF
+466 QGRALKEKELPPAF
-480 KQAIVQGIADYQE
+480 KQAIMQGIADYQE
-493 ILVERARPKVKINLA
+493 ILAERARPKVKINMA

-539 TEKNSIKI
+539 NT
-547 SKQVSESTATE
+547 SESNKQASESSAAE
-558 EKMTKGIDETAVSHL
+558 EKMAKDIDESAASDL

-625 DGQKAEIV
+625 DGQKAKIV

>member
-44 LKQDGRETVELKCGS
+44 LKQDGRETVELKAGA

-72 AVFMQDPAWIR
+72 AAFMQDPAWIR
-83 VDLDNLALNDRF
+83 VDLANPALNDRF

-101 SAYQSSRPLQV
+101 SAYQSSRPLETA
-112 IKNEG
+112 KKTAE
-117 IDRQESSEE
+117 DR
-126 IENSQ
+126 Q

-141 GEDFQEEVIPKRK
+141 GEDFQEEVIPKR
-154 QRPAFFKD
+154 PAFFKD

-172 GKPVIPEGIKQ
+172 GQPVIPEGIKQ

-254 PAYVYLLASELVC
+254 AAYVYLLASELVC

-278 RQLRLLFAKCAEQKD
+278 RQLRLLFAKCVEQKD
-293 ISTGWQQ
+293 ISTGWQE
-300 KHILQNYLLYY
+300 KHILQNYLVYY
-311 GFPLEEV
+311 GFPLEEI
-318 RPDFEDELM
+318 RQEFEDELM

-358 NNPLLKKEPEKFYE
+358 NNPLLKKEPVKFYE
-372 LLAQVWQEVRL
+372 LLAQIWQEVRL
-383 NPYQLLKLLVGG
+383 NPYQLLKLLVGE

-406 TVFFSLDPVKDAEF
+406 TVFFSLDPVKEAEI
-420 ILGPGLVYRC
+420 ILAPGLVYRC
-430 QGGQWTSEIYWP
+430 QGGQWSNEVYWP

-466 QGRALKEKDLPPAF
+466 QGRALKEKELPPAF

-493 ILVERARPKVKINLA
+493 TLAERARPKVKINMA

-529 RQLEAEEAEK
+529 RQLEAEEAER
-539 TEKNSIKI
+539 TEKNSIER
-547 SKQVSESTATE
+547 SKQVPESSDAE
-558 EKMTKGIDETAVSHL
+558 EKMAKAIDESAASDL
-573 GLDENEEQLLL
+573 GLDENEEQLLS

>member
-44 LKQDGRETVELKCGS
+44 LKKDGRETVELKCGS
-59 LAKFLAAQPAFGP
+59 LAKFLATQPAFGP
-72 AVFMQDPAWIR
+72 AFFMQDPAWIR
-83 VDLDNLALNDRF
+83 VDLANPALNDRF

-101 SAYQSSRPLQV
+101 SAYQSSRPLEV
-112 IKNEG
+112 AKNED
-117 IDRQESSEE
+117 IDRRESSEE

-141 GEDFQEEVIPKRK
+141 GEDFQEEVIPKR
-154 QRPAFFKD
+154 PAFFKD

-172 GKPVIPEGIKQ
+172 DKPVIPEGIKQ
-183 MQEAYDYLAVPRRES
+183 MQEAYDYLAIPQRES

-220 KKQRPVYHDL
+220 NKQRPVYHDL

-243 KFRQGKYKPAP
+243 KFRQGKYKPASA
-254 PAYVYLLASELVC
+254 AYVYLLASELVC

-293 ISTGWQQ
+293 ISIGWQQ
-300 KHILQNYLLYY
+300 KHILQNYLVYY
-311 GFPLEEV
+311 GFPLEEI
-318 RPDFEDELM
+318 RPDFDDELM

-350 CLSSYLPK
+350 CLSAYLPK

-372 LLAQVWQEVRL
+372 LLAQVWQKVRL
-383 NPYQLLKLLVGG
+383 NPYQLLKLLVGE

-406 TVFFSLDPVKDAEF
+406 TVFFSLDPVKDAEI
-420 ILGPGLVYRC
+420 ILAPGLVYRC
-430 QGGQWTSEIYWP
+430 QGGQWSNEVYWP

-453 MHEFDRLSRQAFK
+453 MHEFDRLSRQSFK
-466 QGRALKEKDLPPAF
+466 QGRALKEKELPPAF
-480 KQAIVQGIADYQE
+480 KQAIMQGIADYQE
-493 ILVERARPKVKINLA
+493 ILAERARPKVKINMA

-539 TEKNSIKI
+539 NT
-547 SKQVSESTATE
+547 SESNKQASESSAAE
-558 EKMTKGIDETAVSHL
+558 EKMAKDIDESAASDL

-625 DGQKAEIV
+625 DGQKAKIV

>member
-44 LKQDGRETVELKCGS
+44 LKKDDRETVELKCGS

-72 AVFMQDPAWIR
+72 AVFMQDPAWIS
-83 VDLDNLALNDRF
+83 VDLANPALNDRF

-101 SAYQSSRPLQV
+101 SAYQSSRPLEV
-112 IKNEG
+112 VKNED
-117 IDRQESSEE
+117 INRRESSEE

-141 GEDFQEEVIPKRK
+141 GEDFQEEVIPK
-154 QRPAFFKD
+154 RPAFFKD

-183 MQEAYDYLAVPRRES
+183 MQEAYDYLAIPRRES

-220 KKQRPVYHDL
+220 NKQRPVYHDL

-243 KFRQGKYKPAP
+243 KFRQGKYKPASA
-254 PAYVYLLASELVC
+254 AYVYLLASELVC

-293 ISTGWQQ
+293 ISIGWQQ
-300 KHILQNYLLYY
+300 KHILQNYLVYY
-311 GFPLEEV
+311 GFPLEEI
-318 RPDFEDELM
+318 RPDFDDELM

-350 CLSSYLPK
+350 CLSAYLPK

-372 LLAQVWQEVRL
+372 LLAQVWQKVRL
-383 NPYQLLKLLVGG
+383 NPYQLLKLLVGE

-406 TVFFSLDPVKDAEF
+406 TVFFSLDPVKEAEI
-420 ILGPGLVYRC
+420 ILAPGLDYRC
-430 QGGQWTSEIYWP
+430 QGGQWSNEVYWP

-453 MHEFDRLSRQAFK
+453 MHEFDRLSRQSFK
-466 QGRALKEKDLPPAF
+466 QGRALKEKELPPAF
-480 KQAIVQGIADYQE
+480 KQAIMQGIADYQE
-493 ILVERARPKVKINLA
+493 ILAERARPKVKINMA

-539 TEKNSIKI
+539 NT
-547 SKQVSESTATE
+547 SESNKQASE
-558 EKMTKGIDETAVSHL
+558 SSAAEKKMAKDIDESAASDL

-592 QDFLRQRHLL
+592 QNFLRQRHLL

-625 DGQKAEIV
+625 DGQKAKIV

>member
-44 LKQDGRETVELKCGS
+44 LKKDGRETVELKCGS

-72 AVFMQDPAWIR
+72 AVFMQDPAWIS
-83 VDLDNLALNDRF
+83 VDLANPALNNRF

-101 SAYQSSRPLQV
+101 SAYQSSRPLEV
-112 IKNEG
+112 VKNED
-117 IDRQESSEE
+117 INRRESSEE

-141 GEDFQEEVIPKRK
+141 GEDFQEEVIPKR
-154 QRPAFFKD
+154 PAFFKD

-172 GKPVIPEGIKQ
+172 SKPVIPEGIKQ
-183 MQEAYDYLAVPRRES
+183 MQEAYDYLAIPRRES

-220 KKQRPVYHDL
+220 NKQRPVYHDL

-243 KFRQGKYKPAP
+243 KFRQGKYKPASA
-254 PAYVYLLASELVC
+254 AYVYLLASELVC

-293 ISTGWQQ
+293 ISIGWQQ
-300 KHILQNYLLYY
+300 KHILQNYLVYY
-311 GFPLEEV
+311 GFPLEEI
-318 RPDFEDELM
+318 RPDFDDELM

-350 CLSSYLPK
+350 CLSAYLPK

-372 LLAQVWQEVRL
+372 LLAQVWQKVRL
-383 NPYQLLKLLVGG
+383 NPYQLLKLLVGE

-406 TVFFSLDPVKDAEF
+406 TVFFSLDPVKDAEI
-420 ILGPGLVYRC
+420 ILAPGLVYRC
-430 QGGQWTSEIYWP
+430 QGGQWSNEVYWP

-466 QGRALKEKDLPPAF
+466 QGRALKEKELPPAF
-480 KQAIVQGIADYQE
+480 KQAIMQGIADYQE
-493 ILVERARPKVKINLA
+493 IMAERARPKVKINMA

-539 TEKNSIKI
+539 NT
-547 SKQVSESTATE
+547 SESNKQASESSAAE
-558 EKMTKGIDETAVSHL
+558 EKLAKDIDESAASDL

-625 DGQKAEIV
+625 DGQKAKIV